1 MGKGMY
7 DFRPEARTVVG
18 KDMGNFRG
26 KQSGEELPRGIR
38 KCLMNQESMMR
49 IEVKRERGRITLS
62 NNEMKLV
69 YHLETGRADA
79 EGSNGFRLSGICC
92 RVKLSEGKYC
102 DTAEAPGER
111 SALLED
117 VRDGFGRGKMLTVL
131 TDCGSGHTLAQKFCL
146 YEKVPY
152 LVAEASLRA
161 GERIG
166 SNEMAVLAAQELSWQ
181 EGQDMRYLFMPFD
194 NDDFVRY
201 AALPLTEIR
210 ESYELGAVY
219 DAVTRKGMVA
229 GSISH
234 EVWKTGITAG
244 RACGGERKA
253 AACAGERTGT
263 ACMEEQS
270 GTAYMEGQTG
280 KACMEGQSG
289 TACAEGQT
297 GDRRTLEGFQVRAG
311 AASRLTR
318 DTLPHGM
325 VYGTE
330 ITSPKIFLG
339 FFQDYREGLE
349 AYGRANGI
357 IAPPLKWDRGIPVG
371 WNSWAAVAG
380 EIDYDIYTGASDFIK
395 EKLQPRGY
403 SHRGRVYVN
412 FDSFWN
418 SLTEEQLTAAA
429 EHVRNNGQI
438 PGIYTTPFT
447 FWGGDTE
454 GEVPG
459 TDGKYRWKD
468 ILLKDEKGNVLPP
481 VDGGYSIDP
490 THPGNQM
497 RVKRELEN
505 FLRWGFAY
513 VKMDFMAHGAV
524 EGAHYDKAVTT
535 GIGAYNFGMRH
546 INRILAEELEKQDF
560 FISLS
565 IAPVFPA
572 QYAHGRR
579 VSCDA
584 FGTID
589 WTEYML
595 NSLSYGWWLNEN
607 VYRFNDPDH
616 VVLYNSYN
624 HREPSMF
631 HEGLSRYIAAV
642 ISGTMLLDSDDF
654 REEGARER
662 AEEILTVQEI
672 LDVARAGRSFR
683 PVEGNT
689 GEQACDSFVRRD
701 GDGSFYLAVFNFSAG
716 EKKQIGRAHV

>member
-1 MGKGMY
+1 MEIQVQQADGAGL
-7 DFRPEARTVVG
+7 RL
-18 KDMGNFRG
+18 
-26 KQSGEELPRGIR
+26 SGGG
-38 KCLMNQESMMR
+38 
-49 IEVKRERGRITLS
+49 VTLS
-62 NNEMKLV
+62 
-69 YHLETGRADA
+69 YDPETGRA
-79 EGSNGFRLSGICC
+79 GLVGGNGFRLSGIHCA
-92 RVKLSEGKYC
+92 VKLSDGKVY
-102 DTAEAPGER
+102 DSAETAGKGRLAV
-111 SALLED
+111 LEE
-117 VRDGFGRGKMLTVL
+117 VRDCFGRGKVL
-131 TDCGSGHTLAQKFCL
+131 KVSAACEPGRTLVWKFYLYEEAPFLVTEVCLEAEERLGSG
-146 YEKVPY
+146 EI
-152 LVAEASLRA
+152 LVLGAESVSFP
-161 GERIG
+161 E
-166 SNEMAVLAAQELSWQ
+166 SE
-181 EGQDMRYLFMPFD
+181 DMRFLFTPFD

-201 AALPLTEIR
+201 AALPLEEIR
-210 ESYELGAVY
+210 ESYEVGAVY
-219 DAVTRKGMVA
+219 DAVTRRGFVA

-234 EVWKTGITAG
+234 DLWKTGINAQKGDALKPEAGRRALRNFRVTAG
-244 RACGGERKA
+244 VTSK
-253 AACAGERTGT
+253 
-263 ACMEEQS
+263 
-270 GTAYMEGQTG
+270 
-280 KACMEGQSG
+280 
-289 TACAEGQT
+289 
-297 GDRRTLEGFQVRAG
+297 
-311 AASRLTR
+311 LTR
-318 DTLPHGM
+318 DTLPHGT

-330 ITSPKIFLG
+330 IGSPRVFLG

-357 IAPPLKWDRGIPVG
+357 IAPPLKWERGIPVG

-418 SLTEEQLTAAA
+418 SLTEEQLMAAA

-468 ILLKDEKGNVLPP
+468 ILLKDEKGNILPP

-524 EGAHYDKAVTT
+524 EGVHYDKAVTT

-546 INRILAEELEKQDF
+546 INGILAEELEKQDF

-579 VSCDA
+579 VSCDV

-716 EKKQIGRAHV
+716 EKKRMELSFDRLGLDGTADYLVRDLWSKEETAARGTLSVFLEEAQPKLFRITEISGQRNP